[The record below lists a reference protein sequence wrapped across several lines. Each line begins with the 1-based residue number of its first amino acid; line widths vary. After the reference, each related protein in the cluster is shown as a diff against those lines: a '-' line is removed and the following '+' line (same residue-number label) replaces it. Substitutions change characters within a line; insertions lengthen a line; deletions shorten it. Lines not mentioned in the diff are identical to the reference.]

1 MSKKDYFLK
10 KQKIEN
16 NITEIRKKIDETA
29 ITDSSSHNYN
39 FILNAATLEF
49 SRKLISEKINMKSL
63 IQDVGRDLIKEFVNI
78 LINKIIVKDRQ
89 IISLEFKNGLV
100 TTFIYNS

>member
-1 MSKKDYFLK
+1 
-10 KQKIEN
+10 
-16 NITEIRKKIDETA
+16 
-29 ITDSSSHNYN
+29 
-39 FILNAATLEF
+39 
-49 SRKLISEKINMKSL
+49 MKSL

-78 LINKIIVKDRQ
+78 LINKIIVKDSQ